1 MLRFAA
7 NLTMMYP
14 EYPFLER
21 FAAAAADGFEAVEY
35 LFPYD
40 YSPSDLASL
49 LKKHNLKQV
58 LFNAPAGLWSAGE
71 RGLACLPGREA
82 EFRSAISRALDYALV
97 LECPSVH
104 VMAGIAPANIDRS
117 ALRAIYVS
125 NIRWAAE
132 QAAVAG
138 RDLLMEPINPRD
150 MPGYFLNRQD
160 EAHAIAS
167 EICLPNLKVQMDIYH
182 CQNVEGDV
190 ATELRKYLAL
200 PRQSAVGHI
209 QIAGVPGRHEPDTGD
224 LNYDPLFDLI
234 EELDFKGWI
243 GLEYNPKAGTSDG
256 LKWLRNR
263 TANSLKPAL

>member
-1 MLRFAA
+1 
-7 NLTMMYP
+7 
-14 EYPFLER
+14 
-21 FAAAAADGFEAVEY
+21 
-35 LFPYD
+35 
-40 YSPSDLASL
+40 
-49 LKKHNLKQV
+49 
-58 LFNAPAGLWSAGE
+58 
-71 RGLACLPGREA
+71 
-82 EFRSAISRALDYALV
+82 
-97 LECPSVH
+97 
-104 VMAGIAPANIDRS
+104 
-117 ALRAIYVS
+117 
-125 NIRWAAE
+125 
-132 QAAVAG
+132 
-138 RDLLMEPINPRD
+138 
-150 MPGYFLNRQD
+150 
-160 EAHAIAS
+160 
-167 EICLPNLKVQMDIYH
+167 MDIYH